1 VKSDIEFGC
10 AVIETLILNES
21 DERIARYMSG
31 ALEEMQRALSYL
43 SYAEFEMSTR
53 PNIRLRVKKYRKLR
67 FHMHSRHR
75 QFRVWFCGKYL
86 SYQPVF

>member
-1 VKSDIEFGC
+1 MDEMDLQMMRDEDDAIDSPYEELCQVKSYIEFGC

-21 DERIARYMSG
+21 DERMARYMSR

-53 PNIRLRVKKYRKLR
+53 PQY
-67 FHMHSRHR
+67 
-75 QFRVWFCGKYL
+75 
-86 SYQPVF
+86 

>member
-1 VKSDIEFGC
+1 MDEMDLQMMCDEDDAIDSSYEELCQVKSDIEFGC

-31 ALEEMQRALSYL
+31 ELEEMQRALSYL

-53 PNIRLRVKKYRKLR
+53 PQY
-67 FHMHSRHR
+67 
-75 QFRVWFCGKYL
+75 
-86 SYQPVF
+86 

>member
-1 VKSDIEFGC
+1 MDEMDLQMMCDEDDAIDSSYEELCQVKSDIEFGC

-31 ALEEMQRALSYL
+31 ALEEMRRALSYL

-53 PNIRLRVKKYRKLR
+53 PQY
-67 FHMHSRHR
+67 
-75 QFRVWFCGKYL
+75 
-86 SYQPVF
+86 